1 MHWLGV
7 FKKQV
12 WKTVY
17 CFEEKVKKL
26 CFSKLM
32 SHLIIFS
39 TYRRTWKI
47 HYFSYRYEISSIY
60 SIFLDNERSDVHYI
74 YNEIHVSGDEK
85 TVVFTNSWLEQYQ
98 GDFVIARKIKFDY
111 KMFLLYSFILSS
123 VQK

>member
-1 MHWLGV
+1 
-7 FKKQV
+7 
-12 WKTVY
+12 
-17 CFEEKVKKL
+17 
-26 CFSKLM
+26 M